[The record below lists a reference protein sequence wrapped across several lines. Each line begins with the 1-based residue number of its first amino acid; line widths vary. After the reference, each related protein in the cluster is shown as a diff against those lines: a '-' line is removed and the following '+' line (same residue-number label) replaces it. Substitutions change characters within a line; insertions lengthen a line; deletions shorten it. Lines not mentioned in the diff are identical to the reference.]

1 MKEADE
7 AHPLR
12 ASTAGSSYLN
22 MGKILDIAQRCEAEA
37 IYPGYGFLAENPQF
51 VQACE
56 QRALKF
62 IGPPSE
68 SMCRAKPKHKMRKL
82 METNGIPVAPGVD
95 HVAGGSDDV
104 SAVIEAV
111 DDIGYPVIV
120 KPSGGGGG
128 IGIGVAKDK
137 DELMK
142 AMKYAESRGSS
153 AFNISAFYIERYI
166 PRAKHIE
173 FQLLADEKG
182 EVVYL
187 GERECSVQRRYQKLI
202 EEAPSSVMTP
212 ELRERMGET
221 AVQVA
226 KVLDYVNALTVE
238 FIFSLDTG
246 EYFFNEVNTR
256 LQVEHPL
263 TELITGINLVKEQIR
278 IADGEE
284 LGYTQDDIQPRGW
297 AIECRINAEDPFQ
310 GFLPSPGEIT
320 AYQPPGGS
328 GVRVDSGI
336 CAGYT
341 VPFYYDPMMV
351 KLLTWGENRDE
362 AISGMKQ
369 ALDEFIIEGVKT
381 NIPFHKVALEDEA
394 FKRGDY
400 TTNFVE
406 ERDII
411 KKARQS
417 LGKTD

>member
-1 MKEADE
+1 
-7 AHPLR
+7 
-12 ASTAGSSYLN
+12 
-22 MGKILDIAQRCEAEA
+22 
-37 IYPGYGFLAENPQF
+37 
-51 VQACE
+51 
-56 QRALKF
+56 
-62 IGPPSE
+62 
-68 SMCRAKPKHKMRKL
+68 
-82 METNGIPVAPGVD
+82 
-95 HVAGGSDDV
+95 
-104 SAVIEAV
+104 
-111 DDIGYPVIV
+111 
-120 KPSGGGGG
+120 
-128 IGIGVAKDK
+128 
-137 DELMK
+137 
-142 AMKYAESRGSS
+142 
-153 AFNISAFYIERYI
+153 
-166 PRAKHIE
+166 
-173 FQLLADEKG
+173 
-182 EVVYL
+182 
-187 GERECSVQRRYQKLI
+187 
-202 EEAPSSVMTP
+202 
-212 ELRERMGET
+212 MGET

-263 TELITGINLVKEQIR
+263 TELIAGINLVKEQIR

-284 LGYTQDDIQPRGW
+284 LGYIQDDIQPRGW

-310 GFLPSPGEIT
+310 DFLPSPGEIT

-411 KKARQS
+411 KKVRQS